1 MILVSILALFLINLI
16 QVQYYLKNNTSSSSI
31 KEINHSNKSIDNTF
45 IDNKTNNFYVED
57 DLQTLDDLLYDLFE
71 KYEESMYDSNTL
83 YENTL

>member
-16 QVQYYLKNNTSSSSI
+16 QVQYYLKNQNDSSI

-45 IDNKTNNFYVED
+45 IDDEKDDFYSED
-57 DLQTLDDLLYDLFE
+57 DLQTFDDLLYDLFE
-71 KYEESMYDSNTL
+71 KYEEFLYDSNTI